1 VSDDPQ
7 HQLHALET
15 DLVRELDG
23 AGDEDAL
30 YALQVK
36 YLGKKGLV
44 TQMRGLVA
52 KLPAAERKA
61 FGQAFNEVKEGI
73 ERQLEVRR
81 RALAEAA
88 RTLRL
93 AAREDLTMLPRRRPA
108 GSLHPI
114 THTRRRLEAVFRQMG
129 YDVVD
134 GPHVEHEKYNFD
146 DLNFLAEH
154 PAREMQDTFFVHER
168 PGAEPAP
175 LVLRTHTSP
184 VQIRAM
190 LTRRPPVRIV
200 APGTVFRRDDDATHS
215 PMFHQIEGLCVDR
228 GVGMADLKA
237 TLYRFVRAFFGADL
251 QVRLRPSFFPFV
263 EPGAEFDIECPF
275 CSGPA
280 APKQGDAPAA
290 AAQAGKGCGLC
301 KGSGWIELGGSGMVH
316 PAVLEAVGVDPEVY
330 TGWAFGFG
338 IDRMAMLLHGVPHLR
353 LMFEGD
359 VRFLE
364 QFPC

>member
-1 VSDDPQ
+1 MSDDPKQ
-7 HQLHALET
+7 E
-15 DLVRELDG
+15 LVRLQAAFTQEVEQ
-23 AGDEDAL
+23 AADEESL

-36 YLGKKGLV
+36 YLGRKGEV
-44 TQMRGLVA
+44 TRLRKHMGSLS
-52 KLPAAERKA
+52 PDERKA
-61 FGQAFNEVKEGI
+61 FGRAFNEAKTA
-73 ERQLEVRR
+73 LEHK
-81 RALAEAA
+81 
-88 RTLRL
+88 L
-93 AAREDLTMLPRRRPA
+93 AARGEALAQAARQRRLARRQDATLLPRRRPS

-129 YDVVD
+129 FDVVD
-134 GPHVEHEKYNFD
+134 GPHVEDEKYNFD
-146 DLNFLAEH
+146 DLNFQGEH
-154 PAREMQDTFFVHER
+154 PARDMQDTFFAKGRDEAAR
-168 PGAEPAP
+168 

-190 LTRRPPVRIV
+190 LTRPPPVRLV

-215 PMFHQIEGLCVDR
+215 PMFHQIEGLCIDR

-263 EPGAEFDIECPF
+263 EPGAEFDMQCPF
-275 CSGPA
+275 CG
-280 APKQGDAPAA
+280 GD
-290 AAQAGKGCGLC
+290 GCNVC
-301 KGSGWIELGGSGMVH
+301 KGVGWIELGGSGMVH
-316 PAVLEAVGVDPEVY
+316 PAVLEAVGVDPETY

-338 IDRMAMLLHGVPHLR
+338 IDRMAMLLHAVPHLR
-353 LMFEGD
+353 LLFEGD

>member
-1 VSDDPQ
+1 MSDDPRD
-7 HQLHALET
+7 QLKTAHEAFEH
-15 DLVRELDG
+15 ELLQAAD
-23 AGDEDAL
+23 DKAL
-30 YALQVK
+30 YELQVR

-44 TQMRGLVA
+44 TQMRGLMG
-52 KLPAAERKA
+52 KLPPEDRKG
-61 FGQAFNEVKEGI
+61 FGQAFNAVKEAI
-73 ERQLEVRR
+73 ERAVQERR
-81 RALAEAA
+81 DAIAEAE
-88 RTLRL
+88 RQRRL
-93 AAREDLTMLPRRRPA
+93 AQREDLTMLARRRPA

-114 THTRRRLEAVFRQMG
+114 THTRRRLEAVFRGMG

-190 LTRRPPVRIV
+190 LTRRPPVRVI

-215 PMFHQIEGLCVDR
+215 PMFHQIEGLCIDR

-237 TLYRFVRAFFGADL
+237 TLYRFVQAFFGADL

-263 EPGAEFDIECPF
+263 EPGAEFDMQCPF
-275 CSGPA
+275 CRGPA
-280 APKQGDAPAA
+280 APPGDAIEGAA
-290 AAQAGKGCGLC
+290 MESKGCNLC
-301 KGSGWIELGGSGMVH
+301 KGGGWIELGGSGMVH

-338 IDRMAMLLHGVPHLR
+338 IDRMAMLLHGVSHLR

>member
-1 VSDDPQ
+1 MSDDPRSDLNAA
-7 HQLHALET
+7 HIEFALK
-15 DLVRELDG
+15 LDG
-23 AGDEDAL
+23 IADEAAL
-30 YALQVK
+30 YELQVE
-36 YLGKKGLV
+36 YLGKKGVV
-44 TQMRGLVA
+44 TQMRGLMG
-52 KLPAAERKA
+52 KLPPAERKG
-61 FGQAFNEVKEGI
+61 FGQAFNAVKEAI
-73 ERQLEVRR
+73 EGK
-81 RALAEAA
+81 LAERRQQLGEAA
-88 RTLRL
+88 KQRRL
-93 AAREDLTMLPRRRPA
+93 AQREDLTMLPRRRPA

-146 DLNFLAEH
+146 DLNFLPEH

-190 LTRRPPVRIV
+190 LTRTPPVRVI

-215 PMFHQIEGLCVDR
+215 PMFHQIEGLCIDR

-275 CSGPA
+275 CG
-280 APKQGDAPAA
+280 
-290 AAQAGKGCGLC
+290 GKGCNLC
-301 KGSGWIELGGSGMVH
+301 KGGGWIELGGSGMVH

-330 TGWAFGFG
+330 SGWAFGFG

-353 LMFEGD
+353 LLFEGD

>member
-1 VSDDPQ
+1 VSDDPR
-7 HQLHALET
+7 A
-15 DLVRELDG
+15 DLNAAHEAFNRKLDG
-23 AGDEDAL
+23 IEDEAAL
-30 YALQVK
+30 YELQVE
-36 YLGKKGLV
+36 YLGKKGVV
-44 TQMRGLVA
+44 TQMRGLMG
-52 KLPAAERKA
+52 KLPPAERKPY
-61 FGQAFNEVKEGI
+61 GQAFNEVKEAI
-73 ERQLEVRR
+73 ERALQERR
-81 RALAEAA
+81 DAFAEAA
-88 RTLRL
+88 RQRRL

-168 PGAEPAP
+168 PGSEPAP

-190 LTRRPPVRIV
+190 LTRKPPVRVI

-215 PMFHQIEGLCVDR
+215 PMFHQIEGLCVDK

-263 EPGAEFDIECPF
+263 EPGAEFDIQCPF
-275 CSGPA
+275 CG
-280 APKQGDAPAA
+280 
-290 AAQAGKGCGLC
+290 GKGCNLC
-301 KGSGWIELGGSGMVH
+301 KGGGWIELGGSGMVH

-353 LMFEGD
+353 LLFEGD

>member
-1 VSDDPQ
+1 VSDPQ
-7 HQLHALET
+7 DELRVLRSEF
-15 DLVRELDG
+15 LREAAG
-23 AGDEDAL
+23 AADEESL

-36 YLGKKGLV
+36 YLGKKGIV
-44 TQMRGLVA
+44 TQLRARMGT
-52 KLPAAERKA
+52 LPPEQRKA
-61 FGQAFNEVKEGI
+61 FGQAFNAVKE
-73 ERQLEVRR
+73 EVEQQLHARREV
-81 RALAEAA
+81 LAQAA
-88 RTLRL
+88 RQRRL
-93 AAREDLTMLPRRRPA
+93 SQREDLTMLPRRRPA

-146 DLNFLAEH
+146 DLNFLPEH
-154 PAREMQDTFFVHER
+154 PAREMQDTFFVEER
-168 PGAEPAP
+168 PGSERVP

-184 VQIRAM
+184 VQVRAM
-190 LTRRPPVRIV
+190 LTRKPPVRVIV
-200 APGTVFRRDDDATHS
+200 PGTVFRRDDDATHS

-251 QVRLRPSFFPFV
+251 HVRLRPSFFPFV

-275 CSGPA
+275 CSG
-280 APKQGDAPAA
+280 
-290 AAQAGKGCGLC
+290 KGCNLC
-301 KGSGWIELGGSGMVH
+301 KGGGWIELGGSGMVH
-316 PAVLEAVGVDPEVY
+316 PAVLEAAGVDPEIY

-338 IDRMAMLLHGVPHLR
+338 IDRMAMLLHAVPHLR
-353 LMFEGD
+353 FLFDGD
-359 VRFLE
+359 VRCLE